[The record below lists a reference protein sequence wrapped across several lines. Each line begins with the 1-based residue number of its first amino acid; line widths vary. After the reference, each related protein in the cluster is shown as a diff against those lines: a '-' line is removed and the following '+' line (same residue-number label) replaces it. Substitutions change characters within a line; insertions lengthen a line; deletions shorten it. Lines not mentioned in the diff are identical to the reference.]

1 MSREIRYPKGDT
13 VQKLYKIMSCMDRT
27 MMAWFAVF
35 QYKNEGTSNEAR
47 DLKETKGGG
56 SQTVGSSSVKFLVKG
71 CHVHKKSMW
80 IQSKTRQVLS

>member
-1 MSREIRYPKGDT
+1 
-13 VQKLYKIMSCMDRT
+13 
-27 MMAWFAVF
+27 MMVWFAVF

-80 IQSKTRQVLS
+80 IQSKTRQVLR